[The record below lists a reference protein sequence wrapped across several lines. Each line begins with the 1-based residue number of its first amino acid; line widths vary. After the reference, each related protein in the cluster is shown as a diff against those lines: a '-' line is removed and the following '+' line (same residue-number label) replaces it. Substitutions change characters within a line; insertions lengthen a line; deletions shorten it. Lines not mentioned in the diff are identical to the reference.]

1 MMDRVP
7 VALSFNGLELLS
19 TAVLVVDRQQVLR
32 HANPA
37 AEDLFGFSVRTDV
50 NQPLRKVLPG
60 NPDLQALVQQAFDAQ
75 ASFSETNL
83 TLHTQKG
90 ALLQAA
96 CHVTPVEPESALA
109 VLEFRALD
117 QQIRIAREEKLLELQ
132 QLNKELMRNLA
143 HEIKNPLG
151 GIRGAAQLL
160 ERELPSADLTEYTQV
175 IVKEADRLQT
185 LMDRLLT
192 PNRIPQIGPVNIHEV
207 LERVRMLILAEFPDK
222 LSVRRDYDTSLPDLI
237 GDKEQLIQAML
248 NVVRNA
254 AQAVGTE
261 GGKSGEIRLVTRIAR
276 NVTLARHRYRHVIEV
291 RVIDNGPGVSEALR
305 DRIFYPLV
313 TGRDGGT
320 GLGLPLAQGYIHQH
334 GGVIEFATQPG
345 QTCFTILLPL
355 ADSEPPP
362 QSSHRHD
369 SPHPRA
375 ARNETSDPKVKS

>member
-1 MMDRVP
+1 MDRVP

-19 TAVLVVDRQQVLR
+19 TAVIVVDRQLMLR

-50 NQPLRKVLPG
+50 NQPLSKALPG
-60 NPDLQALVQQAFDAQ
+60 NPALHALVRQAFEAQ
-75 ASFSETNL
+75 SSFSESSLALNTQGGAV
-83 TLHTQKG
+83 LH
-90 ALLQAA
+90 AA
-96 CHVTPVEPESALA
+96 CHVTPVETDAALA

-117 QQIRIAREEKLLELQ
+117 QQLRIAREEKLLELQ

-207 LERVRMLILAEFPDK
+207 LERVRTLILAEFPGRIA
-222 LSVRRDYDTSLPDLI
+222 VRRDYDISLPDLT
-237 GDKEQLIQAML
+237 GDKEQLIQALL
-248 NVVRNA
+248 NIVRNA
-254 AQAVGTE
+254 AQAMNGE
-261 GGKSGEIRLVTRIAR
+261 GDIRLITRIVR

-291 RVIDNGPGVSEALR
+291 KVVDNGPGVPDDLR
-305 DRIFYPLV
+305 DKIFYPLV

-334 GGVIEFATQPG
+334 GGVVEFSSQPG
-345 QTCFTILLPL
+345 HTCFSVLLPL
-355 ADSEPPP
+355 AEGELV
-362 QSSHRHD
+362 
-369 SPHPRA
+369 PRPV
-375 ARNETSDPKVKS
+375 RDPRTAS

>member
-1 MMDRVP
+1 MDRVP

-19 TAVLVVDRQQVLR
+19 TAVLVVDRTLTLR

-37 AEDLFGFSVRTDV
+37 AENLFGFSVRTDV
-50 NQPLRKVLPG
+50 NQPLSKALPG
-60 NPDLQALVQQAFDAQ
+60 NPALLALVQQAFDAQ
-75 ASFSETNL
+75 SSFSENSL
-83 TLHTQKG
+83 AIHTQTG
-90 ALLQAA
+90 AVLHAA
-96 CHVTPVEPESALA
+96 CHVTPVEPDGAWA

-117 QQIRIAREEKLLELQ
+117 QQLRIAREEKLLELQ

-175 IVKEADRLQT
+175 IVKEADRLQS

-207 LERVRMLILAEFPDK
+207 LERVRTLILAEFPGR
-222 LSVRRDYDTSLPDLI
+222 LGIRRDYDISLPDLI
-237 GDKEQLIQAML
+237 GDKEQLIQAVL

-254 AQAVGTE
+254 AQAVTANRNETAGD
-261 GGKSGEIRLVTRIAR
+261 IRLMTRIAR

-291 RVIDNGPGVSEALR
+291 KVIDNGPGVPEALR

-313 TGRDGGT
+313 TGRDGGS

-334 GGVIEFATQPG
+334 GGVIEFDSRPG
-345 QTCFTILLPL
+345 HTCFSISLPL
-355 ADSEPPP
+355 ADGEPLQPPTRDARPDSSEPKAQP
-362 QSSHRHD
+362 
-369 SPHPRA
+369 
-375 ARNETSDPKVKS
+375 